1 MKMLD
6 FRGQKL
12 CFQLR
17 PAPVACIV
25 YLWSLGVLKAGS
37 DGFRG
42 GSNGVGGE
50 RKKKRGGKKM
60 IVSCLFL

>member
-1 MKMLD
+1 M
-6 FRGQKL
+6 
-12 CFQLR
+12 
-17 PAPVACIV
+17 ACIV

-50 RKKKRGGKKM
+50 RKKKRGEENDSTM
-60 IVSCLFL
+60 LVPLMVYY

>member
-1 MKMLD
+1 M
-6 FRGQKL
+6 
-12 CFQLR
+12 
-17 PAPVACIV
+17 ACIV

-50 RKKKRGGKKM
+50 RKKKREGGEENDSIM
-60 IVSCLFL
+60 FVPLMVYY

>member
-1 MKMLD
+1 M
-6 FRGQKL
+6 
-12 CFQLR
+12 
-17 PAPVACIV
+17 ACVV

-50 RKKKRGGKKM
+50 RKKKRGGGKKM